1 MPEVATSVDFSFSN
15 SSGSSQK
22 ATVQTSLDAFN
33 FDGNQ
38 KTDGIVVSGSNGQKI
53 TIGQPQI
60 QSLLKNFSI
69 TEITENQ
76 DAISK
81 VKTYKLQDDL
91 SLELES
97 RVVLLRGEQTGP
109 EGEFDYDDWVYNWAE
124 VPNNIKYNTGRL
136 AVGKQDPKIDGRVI
150 IIGDLYNEIGL
161 EDIKGE
167 AYSRVYLGATEYPNF
182 NKDPANNIWKINYN
196 WPNLQFPPFIADRG
210 SWQDSRLRIGYTLTD
225 LKAALDLAGISH
237 QGIPSNQDYLMDAN
251 GTLSSV
257 LSAAAAQIGYYWYI
271 DPIQE
276 KIVWLNS
283 SNIDSL
289 SVNSYI
295 DTTDPKIISSSY
307 TESVIKPA
315 KILAYNGNIQNGNPV
330 DPQKTQKERKLLKPF
345 KRMNLSDSLE
355 GVFEYM
361 MGIYYLFWNKGVLD
375 QDVFDK
381 IWYYGMHN
389 SSSFQ
394 SAAGA
399 LGYDDLLEY
408 YMSGPQGSASIGG
421 PLGGAPLDLYAAVS
435 AWDSLPDGNK
445 TSMAETY
452 WNIVKKKNIAE
463 QFLTVKDDQKGK
475 EALYKFAYT
484 LQKRGALPNLN
495 LQKSIETP
503 SESYL
508 FELISLF
515 FESAFGGIY
524 ISSPISNYS
533 KERMVFSEQGEYSV
547 IGIFRSDT
555 ALSDIDTLRPL
566 GDFLETFAG
575 YGKNLDVKDLVK
587 EFYPKYKTTN
597 RYFAFAIRQ
606 VPKQYIKQDA
616 LDVKLAVLDKYNA
629 KIVEDQSS
637 IKWLLTKDSVILE
650 EKIQESQ
657 DLYEQQ
663 RNLIIPDDYI
673 TIPYEKRRNP
683 IAQED
688 AERTEDDNDVPTE
701 RNFQDLDF
709 NRDKRIFKVEQPNG
723 LTNLNPLSLE
733 QYSGNNKL
741 EINALISVRQNTLNP
756 TQRKS
761 SSRTIYDLFIPP
773 FSPLLS
779 SISIKFGSD
788 GVKTSITES
797 NLDVLPTDENIIID
811 RNKQAKSINSTF
823 TKVNAARKNSLGL

>member
-1 MPEVATSVDFSFSN
+1 MSLDEGASANVTSKIGRDPLNFEKVYDSYNSLSSKERNSKGSEHWNLITNWQQVKQFIPDTQQEKGKKALYRFGYSN
-15 SSGSSQK
+15 QK
-22 ATVQTSLDAFN
+22 A
-33 FDGNQ
+33 
-38 KTDGIVVSGSNGQKI
+38 
-53 TIGQPQI
+53 
-60 QSLLKNFSI
+60 
-69 TEITENQ
+69 
-76 DAISK
+76 
-81 VKTYKLQDDL
+81 
-91 SLELES
+91 
-97 RVVLLRGEQTGP
+97 
-109 EGEFDYDDWVYNWAE
+109 
-124 VPNNIKYNTGRL
+124 
-136 AVGKQDPKIDGRVI
+136 
-150 IIGDLYNEIGL
+150 
-161 EDIKGE
+161 
-167 AYSRVYLGATEYPNF
+167 
-182 NKDPANNIWKINYN
+182 
-196 WPNLQFPPFIADRG
+196 
-210 SWQDSRLRIGYTLTD
+210 
-225 LKAALDLAGISH
+225 
-237 QGIPSNQDYLMDAN
+237 
-251 GTLSSV
+251 
-257 LSAAAAQIGYYWYI
+257 
-271 DPIQE
+271 
-276 KIVWLNS
+276 
-283 SNIDSL
+283 
-289 SVNSYI
+289 
-295 DTTDPKIISSSY
+295 
-307 TESVIKPA
+307 
-315 KILAYNGNIQNGNPV
+315 
-330 DPQKTQKERKLLKPF
+330 
-345 KRMNLSDSLE
+345 
-355 GVFEYM
+355 
-361 MGIYYLFWNKGVLD
+361 
-375 QDVFDK
+375 
-381 IWYYGMHN
+381 
-389 SSSFQ
+389 
-394 SAAGA
+394 
-399 LGYDDLLEY
+399 
-408 YMSGPQGSASIGG
+408 
-421 PLGGAPLDLYAAVS
+421 
-435 AWDSLPDGNK
+435 
-445 TSMAETY
+445 
-452 WNIVKKKNIAE
+452 
-463 QFLTVKDDQKGK
+463 
-475 EALYKFAYT
+475 
-484 LQKRGALPNLN
+484 GALPNLN

>member
-1 MPEVATSVDFSFSN
+1 MPEVATSVDFNFSN

-33 FDGNQ
+33 FDGSP
-38 KTDGIVVSGSNGQKI
+38 KTDGIVVSGVNGQKI

-69 TEITENQ
+69 TEITQNQ

-136 AVGKQDPKIDGRVI
+136 AVGKQAPKIDGRVI
-150 IIGDLYNEIGL
+150 IIGDLYNEVGL
-161 EDIKGE
+161 EDVKGE

-182 NKDPANNIWKINYN
+182 NKDPDNNIWFINYN
-196 WPNLQFPPFIADRG
+196 WPSLGAFIPDRG

-237 QGIPSNQDYLMDAN
+237 QGIPDNQDYLMDSN

-257 LSAAAAQIGYYWYI
+257 LSAAASQIGYYWYI
-271 DPIQE
+271 DPVQE

-283 SNIDSL
+283 NNIDDL
-289 SVNSYI
+289 SVDSYI

-307 TESVIKPA
+307 TESIIKPA

-345 KRMNLSDSLE
+345 KRMNLSDSVQSDL
-355 GVFEYM
+355 EYM

-381 IWYYGMHN
+381 IWYYGHHK
-389 SSSFQ
+389 SSSFKRA
-394 SAAGA
+394 SED
-399 LGYDDLLEY
+399 LGYDDVLEY
-408 YMSGPQGSASIGG
+408 YMTGADGSASIGG
-421 PLGGAPLDLYAAVS
+421 PIGGAPLDLYAAFN
-435 AWDSLPDGNK
+435 AWAALQDSDK
-445 TSMAETY
+445 TSKGSSF

-463 QFLTVKDDQKGK
+463 QFLTDKDDQKGK
-475 EALYKFAYT
+475 DALYKFAYS
-484 LQKRGALPNLN
+484 LQKRGSLPNLN
-495 LQKSIETP
+495 LQKSIASP

-508 FELISLF
+508 FELINLF
-515 FESAFGGIY
+515 FESAFGGLY

-547 IGIFRSDT
+547 MGIFRSDT
-555 ALSDIDTLRPL
+555 LLSEIDTLRPL
-566 GDFLETFAG
+566 GDFLSTFAG
-575 YGKNLDVKDLVK
+575 YDDDLEVKDLVK

-606 VPKQYIKQDA
+606 VPKEYIKQDA

-637 IKWLLTKDSVILE
+637 IRWLLVNNSQAIE

-657 DLYEQQ
+657 DLYNAQK
-663 RNLIIPDDYI
+663 NFIIPDNYI

-683 IAQED
+683 IAEED
-688 AERTEDDNDVPTE
+688 AERTQDDNDVPTE
-701 RNFQDLDF
+701 TNFRDLDF
-709 NRDKRIFKVEQPNG
+709 NRDKRIFKVEQPDN

-761 SSRTIYDLFIPP
+761 SSRTIYDLFIPS

-797 NLDVLPTDENIIID
+797 NLDVLPKDENIIID